1 MGSLRPIH
9 WPGVRGNRIPREDAY
24 AGTYCWPKS
33 RIVWAGSGGPD
44 IGHRADKHPD
54 PQALAAASLPAPQL
68 ALMDFAQHDCCYS
81 VHFAR
86 YLTALTSRHENPAHR
101 RDRLANFTEQYGH
114 YEADELEKLRHSGI
128 EPD

>member
-9 WPGVRGNRIPREDAY
+9 WSGVRGNRIPRENAY
-24 AGTYCWPKS
+24 DGTYCWPKS

-101 RDRLANFTEQYGH
+101 RDLLANFTEQYGH